1 MLFPNVTSS
10 PRAVSGLNGFDFGSA
25 NNAQR
30 NAITSTEG
38 PILITAGPGTGKT
51 FTLVKRVSFL
61 IQEQH
66 IDPSNILV
74 ATFTEKAAKELVTR
88 ISNELSANGVEF
100 DVNEMYVGTF
110 HSICLRLIK
119 EHIEYSNVRKNYRV
133 ADSFDQQYLVYQ
145 NYWSRFKSLEHFA
158 ELPKKTRVW
167 DTCEQI
173 CSIANAMSEELVD
186 VDEMLKSD
194 DSVTLAYAEVAE
206 AYNEM
211 LTEKNWL
218 DFAHIQLEAY
228 QLLAWHPNVLSEV
241 HDQIKYVMVDE
252 YQDTNYIQEQ
262 LTLLLSKKS
271 HNVCVVGDDDQGLYR
286 FRGATIRNI
295 LEFPDKFGDGDC
307 VRIALTDNYRS
318 DPGIVAFYN
327 EWMERTAGPRFR
339 FDWEDYRFEKT
350 IKATRKGVDGT
361 PTVVKIGDDEDYW
374 CDTVCDFV
382 LQLKK
387 RGAIDDYN
395 QIAFLFKSV
404 KHRNARDLAERFEE
418 RGVSVYSPR
427 SDVFF
432 ERSEVKLAI
441 GVLLLLFPRYVQR
454 LETGDFKYA
463 DETSIRY
470 YVSCILKANELL
482 KDEDNAALRKWI
494 AATGR
499 AHTTMAKN
507 TDYAFSGLVY
517 QLFEFEPF
525 KSIIDTPLDTG
536 VHDQRS
542 VRNLS
547 ILVGITSKFEY
558 LQRVDIFTAE
568 RIDATLERF
577 FNTYLRF
584 LMLGGIDEYED
595 ETEYVPSGC
604 VPFLTIH
611 QSKGMEFPI
620 VVVDSLYATPTKAGD
635 EVLQGIKDRYGARE
649 AYEPIDSIKYFDF
662 WRLYYTAFSRAQ
674 DLLVLTHREGTRKI
688 GKAFEEPYGELPT
701 CNPDTFPFD
710 KFAFHH
716 VKESDLKP
724 VYSFT
729 SDISLYEGCSV
740 QYKLFRELGFTPVR
754 VGATLFGQL
763 VHQTIEDVHRAALRG
778 ECDRITL
785 ANADDWLQSN
795 YETLSTSQ
803 HAYLSK
809 VVIDAAKRQVRRY
822 IERRAG
828 RWDDIVEAE
837 VQIGLSK
844 PDYIIHGT
852 VDLIEG
858 DDGTVDVVDFKSERK
873 PDVNRDYELLET
885 YRKQLLLY
893 AHLIEEKTGRSVGK
907 MKLYYTGEESG
918 NPVIT
923 FSRDKRSIDAVA
935 AEFDD
940 VAHKIMRREYSCRA
954 TNARLCENCDFRYY
968 CKN

>member
-1 MLFPNVTSS
+1 M
-10 PRAVSGLNGFDFGSA
+10 NGFDFGSA
-25 NNAQR
+25 NDAQR

-38 PILITAGPGTGKT
+38 PLLVTAGPGTGKT
-51 FTLVKRVSFL
+51 FTLVKRVSYL
-61 IQEQH
+61 VQEKH
-66 IDPSNILV
+66 VDPSSILV

-88 ISNELSANGVEF
+88 ISNELAASGVEF

-173 CSIANAMSEELVD
+173 CSIANAMSEELVN

-194 DSVTLAYAEVAE
+194 DPVTLAYAEVAE

-241 HDQIKYVMVDE
+241 HEQIKYVMVDE

-318 DPGIVAFYN
+318 DPGVVAFYN

-339 FDWEDYRFEKT
+339 FDWEGYRFEKT
-350 IKATRKGVDGT
+350 INATRKGVDGA
-361 PTVVKIGDDEDYW
+361 PAVVKIGDDEDYW

-432 ERSEVKLAI
+432 ERGEVKLAI

-499 AHTTMAKN
+499 THTAMAKN

-547 ILVGITSKFEY
+547 IFVGITSKFEY

-785 ANADDWLQSN
+785 ENADDWLQSN

-803 HAYLSK
+803 HAYLSR

-822 IERRAG
+822 IERRSG

-858 DDGTVDVVDFKSERK
+858 DNGTVDIIDFKSERK
-873 PDVNRDYELLET
+873 PDVNHDYELLET

-893 AHLIEEKTGRSVGK
+893 AHLIEEKTGRAVGK

>member
-1 MLFPNVTSS
+1 MSK
-10 PRAVSGLNGFDFGSA
+10 FDFGNA
-25 NNAQR
+25 NDAQQR
-30 NAITSTEG
+30 AIVATEG
-38 PILITAGPGTGKT
+38 PLLITAGPGTGKT
-51 FTLVKRVSFL
+51 FTLVKRVAYL
-61 IQEQH
+61 VQEKR

-88 ISNELSANGVEF
+88 ISNELAASGNEF
-100 DVNEMYVGTF
+100 DINEMYVGTF

-145 NYWSRFKSLEHFA
+145 NYWRRFKRLEHFG
-158 ELPKKTRVW
+158 ELPAKSRVW
-167 DTCEQI
+167 DACEQI

-186 VDEMLKSD
+186 IDEMLKSD
-194 DSVTLAYAEVAE
+194 DPVALAYAEVAE

-211 LTEKNWL
+211 LAERNWL

-228 QLLAWHPNVLSEV
+228 QLLACHPSVLAEV
-241 HDQIKYVMVDE
+241 QDRIKYVMVDE

-262 LTLLLSKKS
+262 ITLLLSKRS
-271 HNVCVVGDDDQGLYR
+271 GNVCVVGDDDQGLYR

-307 VRIALTDNYRS
+307 ARIALTDNYRS

-327 EWMERTAGPRFR
+327 DWMERTSGPRFR
-339 FDWEDYRFEKT
+339 FDWDGYRFEKT
-350 IKATRKGVDGT
+350 IKAARTGVEGA
-361 PTVVKIGDDEDYW
+361 PAVVKIGDDEDRW
-374 CDTVCDFV
+374 CDSVCEFV
-382 LQLKK
+382 VQLMK

-395 QIAFLFKSV
+395 QVAFLFKSV

-418 RGVSVYSPR
+418 RGISVYSPR

-432 ERSEVKLAI
+432 EREEVKLAI
-441 GVLLLLFPRYVQR
+441 GILLLLFPQYVQR
-454 LETGDFKYA
+454 LETGDFKYV
-463 DETSIRY
+463 DETSVRY

-482 KDEDNAALRKWI
+482 KDEHNSALRKWI

-499 AHTTMAKN
+499 AHAAMYRN

-525 KSIIDTPLDTG
+525 KSIIDTPLGTG
-536 VHDQRS
+536 VHDQRA

-547 ILVGITSKFEY
+547 TFIGITSKFEY
-558 LQRVDIFTAE
+558 LQRVDIFSAE

-577 FNTYLRF
+577 FNTYIRF
-584 LMLGGIDEYED
+584 LMMGGIDEYED

-620 VVVDSLYATPTKAGD
+620 VVVDSLYATPTKTGD
-635 EVLQGIKDRYGARE
+635 EVLQEIKDRYGARK
-649 AYEPIDSIKYFDF
+649 AYEPVESIKYFDF

-701 CNPDTFPFD
+701 CNPETFPFD
-710 KFAFHH
+710 RFSFHR
-716 VKESDLKP
+716 VKDSNLKP

-729 SDISLYEGCSV
+729 SDISLYEGCAV

-763 VHQTIEDVHRAALRG
+763 VHQTIEDIHRAALRG
-778 ECDRITL
+778 DYDTITPE
-785 ANADDWLQSN
+785 NSDEWLQSN

-803 HAYLSK
+803 HSYLSAA
-809 VVIDAAKRQVRRY
+809 VIEAAKRQVKRY
-822 IERRAG
+822 IEQRAG
-828 RWDDIVEAE
+828 KWSDIVEAE
-837 VQIGLSK
+837 VQIGLAK

-858 DDGTVDVVDFKSERK
+858 DNGTVDVVDFKSERK
-873 PDVNRDYELLET
+873 PDVNRDFELLET

-893 AHLIEEKTGRSVGK
+893 AHLIEEKTGRPVGK

-940 VAHKIMRREYSCRA
+940 VARKIMKKDYSCRA

>member
-1 MLFPNVTSS
+1 M
-10 PRAVSGLNGFDFGSA
+10 NGFDFGSA
-25 NNAQR
+25 NDAQR

-38 PILITAGPGTGKT
+38 PLLVTAGPGTGKT
-51 FTLVKRVSFL
+51 FTLVKRVSYL
-61 IQEQH
+61 VQEKH
-66 IDPSNILV
+66 VDPSSILV

-88 ISNELSANGVEF
+88 ISNELAASGVEF

-173 CSIANAMSEELVD
+173 CSIANAMSEELVN

-194 DSVTLAYAEVAE
+194 DPVTLAYAEVAE

-241 HDQIKYVMVDE
+241 HEQIKYVMVDE

-318 DPGIVAFYN
+318 DPGVVAFYN

-339 FDWEDYRFEKT
+339 FDWEGYRFEKT
-350 IKATRKGVDGT
+350 INATRKGVDGA
-361 PTVVKIGDDEDYW
+361 PAVVKIGDDEDYW

-432 ERSEVKLAI
+432 ERGEVKLAI

-499 AHTTMAKN
+499 THTAMAKN

-547 ILVGITSKFEY
+547 IFVGITSKFEY

-785 ANADDWLQSN
+785 ENADDWLQSN

-803 HAYLSK
+803 HAYLSR

-822 IERRAG
+822 IERRSG

-858 DDGTVDVVDFKSERK
+858 DNGTVDIIDFKSERK
-873 PDVNRDYELLET
+873 PDVNHDYELLET

-893 AHLIEEKTGRSVGK
+893 AHLIEEKTGRAVGK

-918 NPVIT
+918 NPIIT

>member
-1 MLFPNVTSS
+1 M
-10 PRAVSGLNGFDFGSA
+10 GCFDFGNA
-25 NNAQR
+25 NDAQR
-30 NAITSTEG
+30 RAITSTEG
-38 PILITAGPGTGKT
+38 PLLITAGPGTGKT
-51 FTLVKRVSFL
+51 FTLVKRVSYL
-61 IQEQH
+61 VQEKH
-66 IDPSNILV
+66 VEPSSILV

-88 ISNELSANGVEF
+88 ISNELASSGIEF

-145 NYWSRFKSLEHFA
+145 NYWSRFKKLAHFA
-158 ELPKKTRVW
+158 ELPTKTRVW
-167 DTCEQI
+167 DACEQI
-173 CSIANAMSEELVD
+173 CGIANAMSEELVD
-186 VDEMLKSD
+186 VDEMLESKD
-194 DSVTLAYAEVAE
+194 PATLAYAEVTE
-206 AYNEM
+206 AYNEL
-211 LTEKNWL
+211 LTERNWL

-228 QLLAWHPNVLSEV
+228 QLLAWHPNVLAEV
-241 HDQIKYVMVDE
+241 QGQIRYVMVDE

-262 LTLLLSKKS
+262 LTLLLSKGS
-271 HNVCVVGDDDQGLYR
+271 GNVCVVGDDDQGLYR

-295 LEFPDKFGDGDC
+295 LEFPGKFAEGAC
-307 VRIALTDNYRS
+307 ERIALTDNYRS

-327 EWMERTAGPRFR
+327 DWMERTAGPRFR
-339 FDWEDYRFEKT
+339 FDWGGYRFEKN
-350 IKATRKGVDGT
+350 IRAVRKGVEGV
-361 PTVVKIGDDEDYW
+361 PAVVKVGADEDDW
-374 CDTVCDFV
+374 CDALCELV

-395 QIAFLFKSV
+395 QVVFLFRSV

-418 RGVSVYSPR
+418 RGINVYSPR
-427 SDVFF
+427 SDAFF
-432 ERSEVKLAI
+432 DRDEVRMAI
-441 GVLLLLFPRYVQR
+441 GILLLLFPTYVR
-454 LETGDFKYA
+454 RIETGDFKYV
-463 DETSIRY
+463 DEESSRY
-470 YVSCILKANELL
+470 YVSCILRANELL
-482 KDEDNAALRKWI
+482 KDEGNAALRRWI
-494 AATGR
+494 ATMGR
-499 AHTTMAKN
+499 AHTAMSRN

-525 KSIIDTPLDTG
+525 KSIVDTPLDTG
-536 VHDQRS
+536 VHDQRA

-547 ILVGITSKFEY
+547 TLIGITSKFEY

-568 RIDATLERF
+568 RIDKTLERF

-584 LMLGGIDEYED
+584 LMAGGIDEYED
-595 ETEYVPSGC
+595 EAEYVPSGC

-635 EVLQGIKDRYGARE
+635 EALQEIKDRYGARE
-649 AYEPIDSIKYFDF
+649 AYEPVESIKYFDF

-674 DLLVLTHREGTRKI
+674 DLLVLTHREGSRKI

-701 CNPDTFPFD
+701 CNPARFPFD

-724 VYSFT
+724 IYSFT

-778 ECDRITL
+778 EYERIT
-785 ANADDWLQSN
+785 AENADDWLQSN

-822 IERRAG
+822 IERRDG
-828 RWDDIVEAE
+828 RWGDIVEAE
-837 VQIGLSK
+837 VQIGLAK

-858 DDGTVDVVDFKSERK
+858 DNGTVDVVDFKSERK

-885 YRKQLLLY
+885 YRKQLMLY
-893 AHLIEEKTGRSVGK
+893 AHLIEEKTGRAVGK

-923 FSRDKRSIDAVA
+923 FSRDKSSIDTVA
-935 AEFDD
+935 AEFDE
-940 VAHKIMRREYSCRA
+940 VAHRIMKRDYSCRA

>member
-1 MLFPNVTSS
+1 M
-10 PRAVSGLNGFDFGSA
+10 RGFGFGDASD
-25 NNAQR
+25 AQR
-30 NAITSTEG
+30 RAITTTEG
-38 PILITAGPGTGKT
+38 PLLITAGPGTGKT
-51 FTLVKRVSFL
+51 FTLVKRVSYL
-61 IQEQH
+61 VQENH
-66 IDPSNILV
+66 VDPSSILV

-88 ISNELSANGVEF
+88 ISNELAANGVEL

-167 DTCEQI
+167 DACEQI

-186 VDEMLKSD
+186 VGEMLKSD
-194 DSVTLAYAEVAE
+194 DPVTLAYAEVAE

-252 YQDTNYIQEQ
+252 YQDTNYIQER

-339 FDWEDYRFEKT
+339 FDWEGYRFEKT
-350 IKATRKGVDGT
+350 INATRKGVDGT
-361 PTVVKIGDDEDYW
+361 PAVVKIGDDEDNW

-404 KHRNARDLAERFEE
+404 KHGNARDLAERFEE

-441 GVLLLLFPRYVQR
+441 GILLLLFPRYVQR

-785 ANADDWLQSN
+785 ENADDWLQSN

-822 IERRAG
+822 IERRSG

-858 DDGTVDVVDFKSERK
+858 DNGTVDIVDFKSERK

-893 AHLIEEKTGRSVGK
+893 AHLIEEKTGRAVGK

>member
-1 MLFPNVTSS
+1 M
-10 PRAVSGLNGFDFGSA
+10 NGFDFGSA
-25 NNAQR
+25 NDAQR

-38 PILITAGPGTGKT
+38 PLLVTAGPGTGKT
-51 FTLVKRVSFL
+51 FTLVKRVSYL
-61 IQEQH
+61 VQEKH
-66 IDPSNILV
+66 VDPSSILV

-88 ISNELSANGVEF
+88 ISNELAASGVEF

-173 CSIANAMSEELVD
+173 CSIANAMSEELVN

-194 DSVTLAYAEVAE
+194 DPVTLAYAEVAE

-241 HDQIKYVMVDE
+241 HEQIKYVMVDE

-318 DPGIVAFYN
+318 DPGVVAFYN

-339 FDWEDYRFEKT
+339 FDWEGYRFEKT
-350 IKATRKGVDGT
+350 INATRKGVDGA
-361 PTVVKIGDDEDYW
+361 PAVVKIGDDEDYW

-432 ERSEVKLAI
+432 ERGEVKLAI

-499 AHTTMAKN
+499 THTAMAKN

-674 DLLVLTHREGTRKI
+674 DLLVLTHRDGTRKI

-785 ANADDWLQSN
+785 ENADDWLQSN

-803 HAYLSK
+803 HAYLSR

-822 IERRAG
+822 IERRSG

-844 PDYIIHGT
+844 SDYIIHGT

-858 DDGTVDVVDFKSERK
+858 DNGTVDIVDFKSERK
-873 PDVNRDYELLET
+873 PDVNHDYELLET

-893 AHLIEEKTGRSVGK
+893 AHLIEEKTGRAVGK

-935 AEFDD
+935 AEFDE

>member
-1 MLFPNVTSS
+1 MD
-10 PRAVSGLNGFDFGSA
+10 GFDFGSA
-25 NNAQR
+25 NDAQR
-30 NAITSTEG
+30 NAIISTEG
-38 PILITAGPGTGKT
+38 PLLVTAGPGTGKT
-51 FTLVKRVSFL
+51 FTLVKRVSYL
-61 IQEQH
+61 VQEKH
-66 IDPSNILV
+66 VDPSNILV

-186 VDEMLKSD
+186 VDKMLKSD
-194 DSVTLAYAEVAE
+194 DPVTLAYAEVAK

-295 LEFPDKFGDGDC
+295 LEFSDKFGDGDC

-327 EWMERTAGPRFR
+327 EWMERTAGSRFR
-339 FDWEDYRFEKT
+339 FDWEGYRFKKT
-350 IKATRKGVDGT
+350 INATRKGVDDA
-361 PTVVKIGDDEDYW
+361 PAVVKIGDDEDDW

-395 QIAFLFKSV
+395 QVAFLFKSV
-404 KHRNARDLAERFEE
+404 KHRNARELAERFEE

-432 ERSEVKLAI
+432 ERGEVKLVI

-463 DETSIRY
+463 DETSTRY

-499 AHTTMAKN
+499 AHTAMAKN
-507 TDYAFSGLVY
+507 TDYALSGLIY

-536 VHDQRS
+536 VRDQRP

-547 ILVGITSKFEY
+547 ILIGITSKFEY
-558 LQRVDIFTAE
+558 LQRVDIFTSE
-568 RIDATLERF
+568 RIDAILERF

-701 CNPDTFPFD
+701 CNPNTFPFD

-716 VKESDLKP
+716 VKENDLKP

-785 ANADDWLQSN
+785 ENADDWLQSN
-795 YETLSTSQ
+795 YETLSMSQ

-858 DDGTVDVVDFKSERK
+858 DNGTVDIVDFKSERK

-885 YRKQLLLY
+885 YRKQLHLY
-893 AHLIEEKTGRSVGK
+893 AHLIEEKTGRAVGK

-940 VAHKIMRREYSCRA
+940 VAYKIMRREYSCRA

>member
-1 MLFPNVTSS
+1 M
-10 PRAVSGLNGFDFGSA
+10 RGFGFGDASD
-25 NNAQR
+25 AQR
-30 NAITSTEG
+30 RAITTTEG
-38 PILITAGPGTGKT
+38 PLLITAGPGTGKT
-51 FTLVKRVSFL
+51 FTLVKRVSYL
-61 IQEQH
+61 VQEKH
-66 IDPSNILV
+66 VDPSNILV

-88 ISNELSANGVEF
+88 ISNELAANGVEL

-167 DTCEQI
+167 DACEQI

-194 DSVTLAYAEVAE
+194 DPVTLAYAEVAE

-252 YQDTNYIQEQ
+252 YQDTNYIQER

-339 FDWEDYRFEKT
+339 FDWEGYRFEKT
-350 IKATRKGVDGT
+350 INATRKGVDGA
-361 PTVVKIGDDEDYW
+361 PAVVKIGDDEDYW

-785 ANADDWLQSN
+785 ENADDWLQSN

-822 IERRAG
+822 IERRSG

-858 DDGTVDVVDFKSERK
+858 DNGTVDIVDFKSERK

-893 AHLIEEKTGRSVGK
+893 AHLIEEKTGRAVGK

-918 NPVIT
+918 NPVVT

>member
-1 MLFPNVTSS
+1 M
-10 PRAVSGLNGFDFGSA
+10 RGFGFGDASD
-25 NNAQR
+25 AQR
-30 NAITSTEG
+30 RAITTTEG
-38 PILITAGPGTGKT
+38 PLLITAGPGTGKT
-51 FTLVKRVSFL
+51 FTLVKRVSYL
-61 IQEQH
+61 VQEKH
-66 IDPSNILV
+66 VDPSNILV

-88 ISNELSANGVEF
+88 ISNELAANGVEL

-194 DSVTLAYAEVAE
+194 DPVTLAYAEVAE

-339 FDWEDYRFEKT
+339 FDWEGYRFEKT
-350 IKATRKGVDGT
+350 INATRKGVDGA
-361 PTVVKIGDDEDYW
+361 PAVVKIGDDEDYW
-374 CDTVCDFV
+374 SDTVCDFV

-432 ERSEVKLAI
+432 ERGEVKLAI

-688 GKAFEEPYGELPT
+688 GKAFEEPYGELPA

-785 ANADDWLQSN
+785 ENADDWLQSN

-822 IERRAG
+822 IERRSG

-858 DDGTVDVVDFKSERK
+858 DNGTVDIVDFKSERK

-893 AHLIEEKTGRSVGK
+893 AHLIEEKTGRAVGK

-918 NPVIT
+918 NPVVT

>member
-1 MLFPNVTSS
+1 M
-10 PRAVSGLNGFDFGSA
+10 NGFDFGSA
-25 NNAQR
+25 NDAQR

-38 PILITAGPGTGKT
+38 PLLVTAGPGTGKT
-51 FTLVKRVSFL
+51 FTLVKRVSYL
-61 IQEQH
+61 VQEKH
-66 IDPSNILV
+66 VDPSSILV

-88 ISNELSANGVEF
+88 ISNELAASGVEF

-173 CSIANAMSEELVD
+173 CSIANAMSEELVN

-194 DSVTLAYAEVAE
+194 DPVTLAYAEVAE

-241 HDQIKYVMVDE
+241 HEQIKYVMVDE

-318 DPGIVAFYN
+318 DPGVVAFYN

-339 FDWEDYRFEKT
+339 FDWEGYRFEKT
-350 IKATRKGVDGT
+350 INATRKGVDGA
-361 PTVVKIGDDEDYW
+361 PAVVKIGDDEDYW

-432 ERSEVKLAI
+432 ERGEVKLAI

-499 AHTTMAKN
+499 THTAMAKN

-674 DLLVLTHREGTRKI
+674 DLLVLTHRDGTRKI

-785 ANADDWLQSN
+785 ENADDWLQSN

-803 HAYLSK
+803 HAYLSR

-822 IERRAG
+822 IERRSG

-858 DDGTVDVVDFKSERK
+858 DNGTVDIVDFKSERK
-873 PDVNRDYELLET
+873 PDVNHDYELLET

-893 AHLIEEKTGRSVGK
+893 AHLIEEKTGRAVGK

-935 AEFDD
+935 AEFDE

>member
-1 MLFPNVTSS
+1 MD
-10 PRAVSGLNGFDFGSA
+10 GFDFGSA
-25 NNAQR
+25 NDAQR
-30 NAITSTEG
+30 DAITSTEG
-38 PILITAGPGTGKT
+38 PLLITAGPGTGKT
-51 FTLVKRVSFL
+51 FTLVKRVSYL
-61 IQEQH
+61 VQEKH
-66 IDPSNILV
+66 VDPSNILV

-88 ISNELSANGVEF
+88 ISNELAANGVEL

-167 DTCEQI
+167 DACEQI

-194 DSVTLAYAEVAE
+194 DPVTLAYAEVAE

-318 DPGIVAFYN
+318 DSGIVAFYN

-339 FDWEDYRFEKT
+339 FDWEGYRFEKT
-350 IKATRKGVDGT
+350 INATRKGVDGA
-361 PTVVKIGDDEDYW
+361 PAVVKIGDDEDYW

-395 QIAFLFKSV
+395 QIAFLFKPV

-432 ERSEVKLAI
+432 ERGEVKLAI

-568 RIDATLERF
+568 RIDAILERF

-688 GKAFEEPYGELPT
+688 GKAFEEPYSELPT
-701 CNPDTFPFD
+701 CNPNTFPFA

-785 ANADDWLQSN
+785 ENADDWLQSN

-828 RWDDIVEAE
+828 KWDDIVEAE

-858 DDGTVDVVDFKSERK
+858 DNGTVDIVDFKSERK

-893 AHLIEEKTGRSVGK
+893 AHLIEEKTGRAVGK

-940 VAHKIMRREYSCRA
+940 VAHKIMGREYSCRA

>member
-1 MLFPNVTSS
+1 MD
-10 PRAVSGLNGFDFGSA
+10 GFDFGSA
-25 NNAQR
+25 NDAQR
-30 NAITSTEG
+30 DAITSTEG
-38 PILITAGPGTGKT
+38 PLLITAGPGTGKT
-51 FTLVKRVSFL
+51 FTLVKRVSYL
-61 IQEQH
+61 VQEKH
-66 IDPSNILV
+66 VDPSNILV

-88 ISNELSANGVEF
+88 ISNELAANGVEL

-167 DTCEQI
+167 DACEQI

-194 DSVTLAYAEVAE
+194 DPVTLAYAEVAE

-252 YQDTNYIQEQ
+252 YQDTNYIQER

-295 LEFPDKFGDGDC
+295 LEFPDKFGDGDGDC

-339 FDWEDYRFEKT
+339 FDWEGYRFEKT
-350 IKATRKGVDGT
+350 INATRKGVDGA
-361 PTVVKIGDDEDYW
+361 PAVVKIGDDEDYW

-785 ANADDWLQSN
+785 ENADDWLQSN

-893 AHLIEEKTGRSVGK
+893 AHLIEEKTGRAVGK

>member
-1 MLFPNVTSS
+1 MD
-10 PRAVSGLNGFDFGSA
+10 GFDFGSA
-25 NNAQR
+25 NDAQR
-30 NAITSTEG
+30 DAITSTEG
-38 PILITAGPGTGKT
+38 PLLITAGPGTGKT
-51 FTLVKRVSFL
+51 FTLVKRVSYL
-61 IQEQH
+61 VQEKH
-66 IDPSNILV
+66 VDPSNILV

-88 ISNELSANGVEF
+88 ISNELAANGVEL

-167 DTCEQI
+167 DACEQI

-194 DSVTLAYAEVAE
+194 DPVTLAYAEVAE

-252 YQDTNYIQEQ
+252 YQDTNYIQER

-295 LEFPDKFGDGDC
+295 LEFPDKFGDGDGDGDC

-339 FDWEDYRFEKT
+339 FDWEGYRFEKT
-350 IKATRKGVDGT
+350 INATRKGVDGA
-361 PTVVKIGDDEDYW
+361 PAVVKIGDDEDYW

-432 ERSEVKLAI
+432 ERSEVKLTI

-785 ANADDWLQSN
+785 ENADDWLQSN
-795 YETLSTSQ
+795 YETLSTGQ

-822 IERRAG
+822 IERRSG

-858 DDGTVDVVDFKSERK
+858 DNGTVDIVDFKSERK

-893 AHLIEEKTGRSVGK
+893 AHLIEEKTGRAVGK

-918 NPVIT
+918 NPVVT

>member
-1 MLFPNVTSS
+1 M
-10 PRAVSGLNGFDFGSA
+10 NGFDFGSA
-25 NNAQR
+25 NDAQR

-38 PILITAGPGTGKT
+38 PLLVTAGPGTGKT
-51 FTLVKRVSFL
+51 FTLVKRVSYL
-61 IQEQH
+61 VQEKH
-66 IDPSNILV
+66 VDPSSILV

-88 ISNELSANGVEF
+88 ISNELAASGVEF

-173 CSIANAMSEELVD
+173 CSIANAMSEELVN

-194 DSVTLAYAEVAE
+194 DPVTLAYAEVAE

-241 HDQIKYVMVDE
+241 HEQIKYVMVDE

-318 DPGIVAFYN
+318 DPGVVAFYN

-339 FDWEDYRFEKT
+339 FDWEGYRFEKT
-350 IKATRKGVDGT
+350 INATRKGVDGA
-361 PTVVKIGDDEDYW
+361 PAVVKIGDDEDYW

-432 ERSEVKLAI
+432 ERGEVKLAI

-499 AHTTMAKN
+499 THTAMAKN

-517 QLFEFEPF
+517 QLFEFKPF

-674 DLLVLTHREGTRKI
+674 DLLVLTHRDGTRKI

-785 ANADDWLQSN
+785 ENADDWLQSN

-803 HAYLSK
+803 HAYLSR

-822 IERRAG
+822 IERRSG

-858 DDGTVDVVDFKSERK
+858 DNGTVDIVDFKSERK
-873 PDVNRDYELLET
+873 PDVNHDYELLET

-893 AHLIEEKTGRSVGK
+893 AHLIEEKTGRAVGK

-935 AEFDD
+935 AEFDE

>member
-1 MLFPNVTSS
+1 M
-10 PRAVSGLNGFDFGSA
+10 NGFDFGSA
-25 NNAQR
+25 NDAQR

-38 PILITAGPGTGKT
+38 PLLVTAGPGTGKT
-51 FTLVKRVSFL
+51 FTLVKRVSYL
-61 IQEQH
+61 VQEKH
-66 IDPSNILV
+66 VDPSSILV

-88 ISNELSANGVEF
+88 ISNELAASGVEF

-173 CSIANAMSEELVD
+173 CGIANAMSEELVN

-194 DSVTLAYAEVAE
+194 DPVTLAYAEVAE

-241 HDQIKYVMVDE
+241 HEQIKYVMVDE

-318 DPGIVAFYN
+318 DPGVVAFYN

-339 FDWEDYRFEKT
+339 FDWEGYRFEKT
-350 IKATRKGVDGT
+350 INATRKGVDGA
-361 PTVVKIGDDEDYW
+361 PAVVKIGDDEDYW

-432 ERSEVKLAI
+432 ERGEVKLAI

-499 AHTTMAKN
+499 THTAMAKN

-547 ILVGITSKFEY
+547 IFVGITSKFEY

-803 HAYLSK
+803 HAYLSR

-822 IERRAG
+822 IERRSG

-858 DDGTVDVVDFKSERK
+858 DNGTVDIIDFKSERK
-873 PDVNRDYELLET
+873 PDVNHDYELLET

-893 AHLIEEKTGRSVGK
+893 AHLIEEKTGRAVGK

>member
-1 MLFPNVTSS
+1 M
-10 PRAVSGLNGFDFGSA
+10 NGFDFGSA
-25 NNAQR
+25 NDAQR

-38 PILITAGPGTGKT
+38 PLLVTAGPGTGKT
-51 FTLVKRVSFL
+51 FTLVKRVSYL
-61 IQEQH
+61 VQEKH
-66 IDPSNILV
+66 VDPSSILV

-88 ISNELSANGVEF
+88 ISNELAASGVEF

-173 CSIANAMSEELVD
+173 CSIANAMSEELVN

-194 DSVTLAYAEVAE
+194 DPVTLAYAEVAE

-241 HDQIKYVMVDE
+241 HEQIKYVMVDE

-318 DPGIVAFYN
+318 DPGVVAFYN

-339 FDWEDYRFEKT
+339 FDWEGYRFEKT
-350 IKATRKGVDGT
+350 INATRKGVDGA
-361 PTVVKIGDDEDYW
+361 PAVVKIGDGEDYW

-432 ERSEVKLAI
+432 ERGEVKLAI

-499 AHTTMAKN
+499 THTAMAKN

-547 ILVGITSKFEY
+547 IFVGITSKFEY

-785 ANADDWLQSN
+785 ENADDWLQSN

-803 HAYLSK
+803 HAYLSR

-822 IERRAG
+822 IERRSG

-858 DDGTVDVVDFKSERK
+858 DNGTVDIIDFKSERK
-873 PDVNRDYELLET
+873 PDVNHDYELLET

-893 AHLIEEKTGRSVGK
+893 AHLIEEKTGRAVGK

>member
-1 MLFPNVTSS
+1 M
-10 PRAVSGLNGFDFGSA
+10 AGFNFGSA
-25 NNAQR
+25 NDAQR
-30 NAITSTEG
+30 RAITSTEG
-38 PILITAGPGTGKT
+38 PLLITAGPGTGKT
-51 FTLVKRVSFL
+51 FTLVKRISYLV
-61 IQEQH
+61 QEKH
-66 IDPSNILV
+66 VEPSSILV

-88 ISNELSANGVEF
+88 ISNELASNGIDF

-119 EHIEYSNVRKNYRV
+119 EHIEFSNVRKNYRV

-145 NYWSRFKSLEHFA
+145 NYWSRFKKLEHFA
-158 ELPKKTRVW
+158 DFPQKTRVW
-167 DTCEQI
+167 DACEQI
-173 CSIANAMSEELVD
+173 CSVANTMTEELVD
-186 VDEMLKSD
+186 VDEMLRSD
-194 DSVTLAYAEVAE
+194 DPATLAHAEVVE
-206 AYNEM
+206 AYNEL

-228 QLLAWHPNVLSEV
+228 QLLSWHEKVLAEV
-241 HDQIKYVMVDE
+241 QEQIKYVMVDE

-262 LTLLLSKKS
+262 LTLLLGGKS
-271 HNVCVVGDDDQGLYR
+271 GNICVVGDDDQGLYR

-295 LEFPDKFGDGDC
+295 LEFPEKFDDGAC
-307 VRIALTDNYRS
+307 MKIALADNYRS

-327 EWMERTAGPRFR
+327 DWMERTAGPRFR
-339 FDWEDYRFEKT
+339 FDWGGYRFDKS
-350 IKATRKGVDGT
+350 IKAVRTGVEGA
-361 PTVVKIGDDEDYW
+361 PVVGKIGADDEDW
-374 CDTVCDFV
+374 CDAVCDFV
-382 LQLKK
+382 LQLKR

-395 QIAFLFKSV
+395 QVAFLFKSV

-418 RGVSVYSPR
+418 RGISVYSPR
-427 SDVFF
+427 SDSFF
-432 ERSEVKLAI
+432 DRGEVKIAI
-441 GVLLLLFPRYVQR
+441 GILLLLFPQYVRR
-454 LETGDFKYA
+454 LETQDFKYV
-463 DETSIRY
+463 DEASSRY
-470 YVSCILKANELL
+470 YVACIMGANEFL
-482 KDEDNAALRKWI
+482 KSDENAALRGWI
-494 AATGR
+494 AGMGR
-499 AHTTMAKN
+499 AHGAMARN

-517 QLFEFEPF
+517 QMFEFEPF
-525 KSIIDTPLDTG
+525 KTMIDTPLDTG
-536 VHDQRS
+536 VHDQRA

-547 ILVGITSKFEY
+547 TLIGITSKFEY

-568 RIDATLERF
+568 RIDKTLERF

-584 LMLGGIDEYED
+584 LMAGGIDEYED
-595 ETEYVPSGC
+595 EAEYVPSGC

-620 VVVDSLYATPTKAGD
+620 VVVDSLYATPTKTSD
-635 EVLQGIKDRYGARE
+635 ETLQEIKDLYGSRE
-649 AYEPIDSIKYFDF
+649 AYEPVESIKYFDF

-674 DLLVLTHREGTRKI
+674 DLLVLTHRETSRKI

-701 CNPDTFPFD
+701 INPETFPFE
-710 KFAFHH
+710 KFSFHH

-729 SDISLYEGCSV
+729 TDISLYEGCAV

-778 ECDRITL
+778 ETEKIT
-785 ANADDWLQSN
+785 AENADEWLQAN
-795 YETLSTSQ
+795 YETLASSQ

-809 VVIDAAKRQVRRY
+809 VVIEAAKRQVRRY
-822 IERRAG
+822 IERRDG
-828 RWDDIVEAE
+828 RWGDIVEAE
-837 VQIGLSK
+837 VEIGLAK

-858 DDGTVDVVDFKSERK
+858 DDGTVDVVDFKSEKK
-873 PDVNRDYELLET
+873 PDVNRDHEMLET

-893 AHLIEEKTGRSVGK
+893 SHLIEEKTGRTVGK

-940 VAHKIMRREYSCRA
+940 VAHKIKNRDYSCRA
-954 TNARLCENCDFRYY
+954 KNARLCENCDFRYY

>member
-1 MLFPNVTSS
+1 M
-10 PRAVSGLNGFDFGSA
+10 RGFGFGDASD
-25 NNAQR
+25 AQR
-30 NAITSTEG
+30 RAITTTEG
-38 PILITAGPGTGKT
+38 PLLITAGPGTGKT
-51 FTLVKRVSFL
+51 FTLVKRVSYL
-61 IQEQH
+61 VQEKH
-66 IDPSNILV
+66 VDPSNILV

-88 ISNELSANGVEF
+88 ISNELAANGVEL

-167 DTCEQI
+167 DACEQI

-194 DSVTLAYAEVAE
+194 DPVTLAYAEVAE

-252 YQDTNYIQEQ
+252 YQDTNYIQER

-339 FDWEDYRFEKT
+339 FDWEGYRFEKT
-350 IKATRKGVDGT
+350 INATRKGVDGA
-361 PTVVKIGDDEDYW
+361 PAVVKIGDDEDYW

-387 RGAIDDYN
+387 RGTIDDYN

-785 ANADDWLQSN
+785 ENADDWLQSN

-822 IERRAG
+822 IERRSG

-858 DDGTVDVVDFKSERK
+858 DNGTVDIVDFKSERK

-893 AHLIEEKTGRSVGK
+893 AHLIEEKTGRAVGK

-918 NPVIT
+918 NPVVT

>member
-1 MLFPNVTSS
+1 MD
-10 PRAVSGLNGFDFGSA
+10 GFDFGSA
-25 NNAQR
+25 NDAQR
-30 NAITSTEG
+30 DAITSTEG
-38 PILITAGPGTGKT
+38 PLLITAGPGTGKT
-51 FTLVKRVSFL
+51 FTLVKRVSYL
-61 IQEQH
+61 VQEKH
-66 IDPSNILV
+66 VDPSNILV

-88 ISNELSANGVEF
+88 ISNEPAANGVEL

-167 DTCEQI
+167 DACEQI

-194 DSVTLAYAEVAE
+194 DPVTLAYAEVAE

-252 YQDTNYIQEQ
+252 YQDTNYIQER

-295 LEFPDKFGDGDC
+295 LEFPDKFGDGDGDC

-339 FDWEDYRFEKT
+339 FDWEGYRFEKT
-350 IKATRKGVDGT
+350 INATRKGVDGA
-361 PTVVKIGDDEDYW
+361 PAVVKIGDDEDYW

-662 WRLYYTAFSRAQ
+662 WRLYCTAFSRAQ

-785 ANADDWLQSN
+785 ENADDWLQSN

-822 IERRAG
+822 IERRSG

-858 DDGTVDVVDFKSERK
+858 DNGTVDIVDFKSERK

-893 AHLIEEKTGRSVGK
+893 AHLIEEKTGRAVGK

-918 NPVIT
+918 NPVVT

>member
-1 MLFPNVTSS
+1 M
-10 PRAVSGLNGFDFGSA
+10 RGFGFGDASD
-25 NNAQR
+25 AQR
-30 NAITSTEG
+30 RAITTTEG
-38 PILITAGPGTGKT
+38 PLLITAGPGTGKT
-51 FTLVKRVSFL
+51 FTLVKRVSYL
-61 IQEQH
+61 VQEKH
-66 IDPSNILV
+66 VDPSSILV

-88 ISNELSANGVEF
+88 ISNELAANGVEL

-167 DTCEQI
+167 DACEQI

-186 VDEMLKSD
+186 VGEMLKSD
-194 DSVTLAYAEVAE
+194 DPVTLAYAEVTE

-211 LTEKNWL
+211 LTEKSWL

-252 YQDTNYIQEQ
+252 YQDTNYIQER

-339 FDWEDYRFEKT
+339 FDWEGYRFEKT
-350 IKATRKGVDGT
+350 INATRKGVDGA
-361 PTVVKIGDDEDYW
+361 PAVVKIGDDEDNW

-441 GVLLLLFPRYVQR
+441 GILLLLFPRYVQR

-729 SDISLYEGCSV
+729 SDISLYEGCSM

-785 ANADDWLQSN
+785 ENADDWLQSN

-822 IERRAG
+822 IERRSG

-858 DDGTVDVVDFKSERK
+858 DNGTVDIVDFKSERK

-893 AHLIEEKTGRSVGK
+893 AHLIEEKTGRAVGK

-918 NPVIT
+918 NPAIT